1 MKSITQ
7 GPYLGWPKLTRESNI
22 QSLLKF
28 RNQDPNKLFEKVHF
42 QGKDQ
47 MLPKIAVSLEMPR
60 YRIANR
66 RLKADQVDYQISKKL
81 PKGIFAEKNEENDE
95 TQYHQHELLK
105 EVIGSGDQNLENFF
119 KKYNQKDSFILTASG
134 IIVNGNR
141 RICALREL
149 LHKNP
154 KKYRS
159 KKMIDVLILPPCT
172 IQDIDELERDLQYSP
187 NIHQDYTWYAKAY
200 SYAYDN
206 KFYKDTIY
214 NNPKNKKSIDSEIER
229 LRFGERYL
237 RFIKSPNKYKLLK
250 VQEQACETWID
261 IRSKFTGAYRDYIEF
276 VEKRI
281 FQAMQNPTGG
291 RVYDFIKKFSK
302 VENVKALIIASA
314 KTYRLKEPKSEKA
327 VAKASHVIAEKIK
340 KMTKDESN
348 KDIEQCREQ
357 MEEISDSTK
366 RKQQKDEVLI
376 LVNKSLAHLH
386 DALSIKN
393 NKSSKKGLR
402 PKLKAICDAATE
414 LIKWLK

>member
-7 GPYLGWPKLTRESNI
+7 VPSLGWPKLSRESKI

-28 RNQDPNKLFEKVHF
+28 RKQDPNRLLEKITF

-47 MLPKIAVSLEMPR
+47 MLPKIAVPLEMPR

-81 PKGIFAEKNEENDE
+81 PKNIFAEKNEENDE
-95 TQYHQHELLK
+95 TQNHQHELLK
-105 EVIGSGDQNLENFF
+105 EVIGTGDENLENFF
-119 KKYNQKDSFILTASG
+119 KKYTQKDSFILTSSG

-154 KKYRS
+154 KKYSSR
-159 KKMIDVLILPPCT
+159 KMIDVLILPPCT
-172 IQDIDELERDLQYSP
+172 TKDIDELERDLQFSP

-200 SYAYDN
+200 SYAYDSR
-206 KFYKDTIY
+206 FYRETIY
-214 NNPKNKKSIDSEIER
+214 DNPKNKKAIDLEIER

-237 RFIKSPNKYKLLK
+237 QFIKSPNKYKLLK
-250 VQEQACETWID
+250 VQEQACATWID
-261 IRSKFTGAYRDYIEF
+261 IRPKYTGAYRDLIGF

-291 RVYDFIKKFSK
+291 RVYDFIKKFAK
-302 VENVKALIIASA
+302 VENAKALIVASA
-314 KTYRLKEPKSEKA
+314 KNFRLKEPKTEKSISSA
-327 VAKASHVIAEKIK
+327 AHVIAEKIAK
-340 KMTKDESN
+340 LTKDASN

-357 MEEISDSTK
+357 MDEISDSTK
-366 RKQQKDEVLI
+366 RKRQKDEVLI
-376 LVNKSLAHLH
+376 LVNKSLSYLH

-402 PKLKAICDAATE
+402 PKLKAICEAAAN